1 MEFNMN
7 IVILSGKLINVR
19 YNFIYRGKNT
29 SIAKG
34 LIIVDGKKLLVTAID
49 NLADELYRNNQSII
63 IVQGRIYENNIII
76 NSIEK
81 IE

>member
-7 IVILSGKLINVR
+7 IVILSGKLINVG
-19 YNFIYRGKNT
+19 YNFIYRGKHT

-34 LIIVDGKKLLVTAID
+34 LMIVDGKKLLVIAID
-49 NLADELYRNNQSII
+49 NMADELYRNNQNII
-63 IVQGRIYENNIII
+63 IVQGRIFRNNIII

>member
-1 MEFNMN
+1 MN
-7 IVILSGKLINVR
+7 IVILSGKLINVE
-19 YNFIYRGKNT
+19 YNFIYRGKFT

-34 LIIVDGKKLLVTAID
+34 VMLVEDKKLLVFAVD
-49 NLADELYRNNQSII
+49 NTADELYRNNQNFII
-63 IVQGRIYENNIII
+63 IQGRIFENNIII

>member
-1 MEFNMN
+1 MN
-7 IVILSGKLINVR
+7 IVILSGKLINVE
-19 YNFIYRGKNT
+19 YNFIYRGKFT

-34 LIIVDGKKLLVTAID
+34 VMLVEDKKLLVFAVD
-49 NLADELYRNNQSII
+49 NTADELYRNNQNII
-63 IVQGRIYENNIII
+63 IVQGRIFENNIII

>member
-1 MEFNMN
+1 MGFNMN
-7 IVILSGKLINVR
+7 IVILSGKLINVG
-19 YNFIYRGKNT
+19 YNFIYRGKHT